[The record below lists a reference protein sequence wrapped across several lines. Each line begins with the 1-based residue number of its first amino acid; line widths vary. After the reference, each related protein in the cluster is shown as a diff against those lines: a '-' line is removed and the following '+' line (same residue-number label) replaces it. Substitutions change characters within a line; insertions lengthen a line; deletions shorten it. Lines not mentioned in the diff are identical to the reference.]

1 MSRLKKTSSV
11 IYSGK
16 AVIREG
22 LSRGPSETYEEEK
35 ENQSK
40 QERYEYS
47 FEHKNKGEAR
57 NRAEGCYARQ

>member
-22 LSRGPSETYEEEK
+22 LSRGPSETKKKRKISQNRRDMNIHLSCPSLAATETT
-35 ENQSK
+35 
-40 QERYEYS
+40 R
-47 FEHKNKGEAR
+47 EATS
-57 NRAEGCYARQ
+57 